1 MPTMNERLYRSL
13 VATIERYAFWI
24 KVRDAD
30 GFQEGAGISGTGR
43 EATPV
48 RCLTLYASYQYGRFP
63 SGYEWRIP
71 LTDIHKAVRRIGTAD
86 QEFRIRM
93 NRYEVTRYDAER
105 IICEA
110 SYGIIHLHLV

>member
-1 MPTMNERLYRSL
+1 MPAMTERLYRSL

-43 EATPV
+43 ETTPV

-71 LTDIHKAVRRIGTAD
+71 LADIHKAVRRIGTAD
-86 QEFRIRM
+86 Q
-93 NRYEVTRYDAER
+93 RYDAER